1 MFLVMMNLLSNFI
14 FFILIVVIVISI
26 FARWRERIKFIN
38 LPMESLL
45 FQPFYCNSWSVLCYE
60 AAVLTVLFRWFIALV
75 SPSKDEILIFFNISK
90 EQLVTCR
97 CYRWSMTLSGL
108 FATIAQS
115 ARNLIDLWPG
125 RKKKLLERSKFHK
138 FDLYVEEVSKPTT
151 VMPIWSTDWYKRPV
165 QIWFLKT
172 LFINHSPD
180 ER

>member
-1 MFLVMMNLLSNFI
+1 MFCGVVLHLVLLQRVVTIFQMSFVMFLVMMNLLSNFI
-14 FFILIVVIVISI
+14 FFILIVVIVFSI
-26 FARWRERIKFIN
+26 FARWRERTKFIN

-138 FDLYVEEVSKPTT
+138 FDLYDKP
-151 VMPIWSTDWYKRPV
+151 ST
-165 QIWFLKT
+165 
-172 LFINHSPD
+172 
-180 ER
+180 